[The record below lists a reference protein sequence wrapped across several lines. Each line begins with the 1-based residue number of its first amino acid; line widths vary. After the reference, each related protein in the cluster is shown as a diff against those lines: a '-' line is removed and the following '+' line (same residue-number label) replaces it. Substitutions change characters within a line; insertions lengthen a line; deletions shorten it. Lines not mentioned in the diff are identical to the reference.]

1 MNERLIRLPQVQKMV
16 GLGKTVIYGKIKDG
30 AFPRQVKL
38 GRISGWVE
46 SEIQDWIR
54 QQIQC
59 RSITQPMQVV
69 AQV

>member
-16 GLGKTVIYGKIKDG
+16 GLGKTAIYGKIKDS

-54 QQIQC
+54 QQMQC
-59 RSITQPMQVV
+59 RSLT
-69 AQV
+69 